1 MEDKTFEF
9 LTKMYGEFTEFR
21 KDMNDFKKE
30 MNEFKE
36 EMSEFKEGMS
46 EFKEGMSEFKEE
58 MNEFKGDMNE
68 FKEDMNGFRKET
80 NSRLGKI
87 ETILEHDVKD
97 NLQSLHERSLGNT
110 MLLQKHSERL
120 NAIDNKLDYLA
131 LSVNSQDK
139 RLEVV
144 EALGKRKAK

>member
-9 LTKMYGEFTEFR
+9 LTQIYGEFTEFR
-21 KDMNDFKKE
+21 KDMN
-30 MNEFKE
+30 EFKE
-36 EMSEFKEGMS
+36 N
-46 EFKEGMSEFKEE
+46 
-58 MNEFKGDMNE
+58 MNE
-68 FKEDMNGFRKET
+68 FRKET

-87 ETILEHDVKD
+87 ETTLEHEIKD
-97 NLQSLHERSLGNT
+97 NLQSLHESSLGNT
-110 MLLQKHSERL
+110 ALLQEHSERL

-144 EALGKRKAK
+144 EASGKRKAK